1 MLQLMFYFEQSRFDT
16 VLGALERLP
25 NPMRP
30 EYFGEGS
37 SVSSESD
44 RLDDRQR
51 FSAFRARRGWHFSLF
66 AEHIDYFI
74 DPSKGGKVCVLC
86 FCKFPL
92 SDKQLHCFFH
102 ALASINVPFA
112 WAAHAE
118 EFEHR
123 NHIRRGNVESWVGRN
138 IADSLTGLYWWTM
151 ISAPLLHRHGV
162 ELSRLKAEAYS
173 HEPFGECHLFKF
185 YERSED
191 WEKHAPRLNDLC
203 ESLPGIFSSRGPERL
218 VARATGLRD
227 FLAKLSPWR

>member
-1 MLQLMFYFEQSRFDT
+1 MFYSEQSRFDA
-16 VLGALERLP
+16 VFDALRGLP
-25 NPMRP
+25 SVMRP
-30 EYFGEGS
+30 KYFGGGS
-37 SVSSESD
+37 SVDDVAD
-44 RLDDRQR
+44 RLDDGPRLA
-51 FSAFRARRGWHFSLF
+51 AFLAKRDWHFSLF
-66 AEHIDYFI
+66 SEHVDYCI
-74 DPSKGGKVCVLC
+74 SPLKGGQACVLGV
-86 FCKFPL
+86 CKFPL
-92 SDKQLHCFFH
+92 ATEHQAHFFRE
-102 ALASINVPFA
+102 LASIEVPFA

-118 EFEHR
+118 EFVHR
-123 NHIRRGNVESWVGRN
+123 NHVRRGNVESWVGRN